1 MKKFLGLFIIF
12 LMIFTVGCLKKSE
25 STQPLK
31 GISPQAQNFGV
42 RSDSATNT
50 ANTASSPETPNSAF
64 PNSQKKIIQT
74 GEIFLIVED
83 IKESNSSIRNKTNE
97 LNGYIESENITENS
111 SNTRIR
117 IPSDKLDIFIEY
129 VNKNYDVRNQQMS
142 VQDITD
148 TYVDNEA
155 RLKNLKA
162 QESQTLEILKKANTV
177 EDILKVQSE
186 ISKLRGEIEA
196 LESRKN
202 IWDKD
207 IQFSTVR
214 ISSSKKSIAVESK
227 IKALTGS
234 EFFRSISKGFLQSTA
249 TLILVIQNIIIFFI
263 SNIIILFILAIS
275 AIIIFRKYMKKK

>member
-1 MKKFLGLFIIF
+1 MKKYLSLFIVL
-12 LMIFTVGCLKKSE
+12 LMIFAIGCSKKSE
-25 STQPLK
+25 STLPSK
-31 GISPQAQNFGV
+31 GISSQAQNYSIS
-42 RSDSATNT
+42 SDSATNMV
-50 ANTASSPETPNSAF
+50 NTTSSPKAPNSTIQ
-64 PNSQKKIIQT
+64 NSQKKIIQT

-83 IKESNSSIRNKTNE
+83 IKESNSSIRNKANE
-97 LNGYIESENITENS
+97 LNGYTESENISENS

-129 VNKNYDVRNQQMS
+129 INKNYDVRNQQMS
-142 VQDITD
+142 AQDITD

-155 RLKNLKA
+155 RLKNFKA

-207 IQFSTVR
+207 IEFSTIR
-214 ISSSKKSIAVESK
+214 ISSSKKSIAIESK
-227 IKALTGS
+227 IKALSGS
-234 EFFRSISKGFLQSTA
+234 EFFRSISKGFLKSTA

-263 SNIIILFILAIS
+263 SNIIVLFILAVS
-275 AIIIFRKYMKKK
+275 AIIIYRKYIKKK

>member
-1 MKKFLGLFIIF
+1 MKKYLSLFIVL
-12 LMIFTVGCLKKSE
+12 LMIFAVGCSKKSE
-25 STQPLK
+25 STLPSK
-31 GISPQAQNFGV
+31 GISSQAPNYGLS
-42 RSDSATNT
+42 SDNDTKT
-50 ANTASSPETPNSAF
+50 VNTASSPKAPNSTLQ
-64 PNSQKKIIQT
+64 NSQKKIIQT

-83 IKESNSSIRNKTNE
+83 IKESNSSIRNKANE
-97 LNGYIESENITENS
+97 LNGYIESENISENS

-142 VQDITD
+142 AQDITD

-155 RLKNLKA
+155 RLKNFKA

-207 IQFSTVR
+207 IEFSTIR
-214 ISSSKKSIAVESK
+214 ISSSKKSIAIESK
-227 IKALTGS
+227 IKALSGS
-234 EFFRSISKGFLQSTA
+234 EFFRSISKGFLKSTA

-263 SNIIILFILAIS
+263 SNIIILFILAVS
-275 AIIIFRKYMKKK
+275 AIIIYRKYMKKK

>member
-1 MKKFLGLFIIF
+1 MKKYLSLFIVL
-12 LMIFTVGCLKKSE
+12 LMIFAIGCSKKSE
-25 STQPLK
+25 STLPSK
-31 GISPQAQNFGV
+31 GISSQAQNYSIS
-42 RSDSATNT
+42 SDSATNMV
-50 ANTASSPETPNSAF
+50 NTTSSPKAPNSTIQ
-64 PNSQKKIIQT
+64 NSQKKIIQT

-83 IKESNSSIRNKTNE
+83 IKESNSSIRNKANE
-97 LNGYIESENITENS
+97 LNGYVESENISENS
-111 SNTRIR
+111 SNTSIR

-142 VQDITD
+142 AQDITD

-155 RLKNLKA
+155 RLKNFKA

-207 IQFSTVR
+207 IEFSTVR
-214 ISSSKKSIAVESK
+214 ISSSKKSIAIESK
-227 IKALTGS
+227 IKALSGS
-234 EFFRSISKGFLQSTA
+234 EFFKSISKGFLKSTA
-249 TLILVIQNIIIFFI
+249 TLILVIQNIVIFFI
-263 SNIIILFILAIS
+263 SNIIILFILAVS
-275 AIIIFRKYMKKK
+275 AIIIYRKYMKKK